1 MCVERV
7 EQGTQNAALR
17 GSSFRVMEL
26 EVNWPIFTTCGLPV
40 RKSWI
45 QSQSVVFRPRSESL
59 TASLE
64 GTIVLKAEL

>member
-1 MCVERV
+1 MCRESRAGDSERSPA
-7 EQGTQNAALR
+7 GAPT
-17 GSSFRVMEL
+17 FRVMEL

>member
-17 GSSFRVMEL
+17 GSYVQGDGL